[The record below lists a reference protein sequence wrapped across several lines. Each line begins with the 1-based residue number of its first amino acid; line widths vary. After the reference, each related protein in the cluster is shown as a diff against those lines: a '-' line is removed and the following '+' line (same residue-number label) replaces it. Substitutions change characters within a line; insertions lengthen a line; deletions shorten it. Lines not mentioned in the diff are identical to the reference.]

1 MSDVKEDFAKTLKE
15 CEECKDNVEAY
26 IVLVVTDKDT
36 EDGKYGINSMSG
48 SRFNLCNLYLN
59 INKEIA
65 KEAYFM
71 GALTKIAEGLFKD
84 D

>member
-1 MSDVKEDFAKTLKE
+1 MSEVKEAFAKTLKE

-65 KEAYFM
+65 EEARFRQ
-71 GALTKIAEGLFKD
+71 LLEKLAEDF
-84 D
+84 